1 MSFFVPW
8 QPMIEIESP
17 LSSETNKTKRKSSEN
32 SIEESTFDS
41 RIQTP
46 RNLDSYGFFLH
57 RLYLRLL
64 AEIPRSRYDL
74 LINESLFSGPIHVKY
89 VVVFLWKCRN
99 KENFEAFFLDFESK
113 EWIGLRRSEDVFSQK
128 ELQDLLFD
136 MKKFEKNTVF
146 MLFSEFLLF
155 GMAEIQ
161 DLKGEMTKN
170 CLCFVDFSKDID
182 SNDIM
187 KENGLSSMKTESL
200 EFPRIF
206 SNAQFKGG
214 FLMDGKRDF
223 QMEEIRIIVNRI
235 LRIRR
240 SLKKVKNEEIRGF
253 LTVGLGNYHNLRRK
267 DIKFRGFLEAIKKMC
282 RRRKNP

>member
-1 MSFFVPW
+1 
-8 QPMIEIESP
+8 
-17 LSSETNKTKRKSSEN
+17 
-32 SIEESTFDS
+32 
-41 RIQTP
+41 
-46 RNLDSYGFFLH
+46 
-57 RLYLRLL
+57 
-64 AEIPRSRYDL
+64 
-74 LINESLFSGPIHVKY
+74 
-89 VVVFLWKCRN
+89 
-99 KENFEAFFLDFESK
+99 
-113 EWIGLRRSEDVFSQK
+113 
-128 ELQDLLFD
+128 